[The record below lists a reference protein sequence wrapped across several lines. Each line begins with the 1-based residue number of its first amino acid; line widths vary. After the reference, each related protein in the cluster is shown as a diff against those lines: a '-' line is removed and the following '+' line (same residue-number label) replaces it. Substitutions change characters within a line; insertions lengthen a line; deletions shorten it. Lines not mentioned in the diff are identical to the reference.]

1 MVWESVCKRLLHL
14 HAWPEHSRTFYG
26 MQIHGHPQLFWR
38 GGGGQDRARGSHL
51 TAANTLPT
59 FRLIQPV
66 GRGGAVHFRPIQPL
80 GGGGGGGGGGGV
92 AVRFQSI
99 QPVGGAHV
107 CSLLLQGGEGG
118 RHSVPKGGGGGGG
131 GGRGHS
137 QICFKGYMCIL
148 MTMFSNHVE

>member
-38 GGGGQDRARGSHL
+38 GGGGGGGGGGQDRARGSHL
-51 TAANTLPT
+51 TASNTLPT

-80 GGGGGGGGGGGV
+80 GGGGGGGGGGLLSAFSRFSQWGV
-92 AVRFQSI
+92 HMYVHFYYK
-99 QPVGGAHV
+99 
-107 CSLLLQGGEGG
+107 GG
-118 RHSVPKGGGGGGG
+118 RGDAIQSRRGGGGGGG
-131 GGRGHS
+131 GGAIVRYVS
-137 QICFKGYMCIL
+137 KATCVY
-148 MTMFSNHVE
+148 